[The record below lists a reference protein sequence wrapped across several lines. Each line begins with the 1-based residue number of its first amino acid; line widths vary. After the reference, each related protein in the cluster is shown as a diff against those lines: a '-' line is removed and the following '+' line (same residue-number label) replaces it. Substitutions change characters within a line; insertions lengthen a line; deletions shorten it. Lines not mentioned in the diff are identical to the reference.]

1 MKKNNNFN
9 AFSISVI
16 ALLVVAILGTGVYA
30 YYQTQISGTAS
41 VTAVDWEFTVD
52 GETATFNKSF
62 GPLKPGYE
70 GEIDFVLG
78 AKKSGVD
85 VDWTISAN
93 YAADSDT
100 ITNLKFYTTRSGSA
114 GNYTYEGE
122 ISELS
127 TTAKQL
133 TSGELTKG
141 SEATVKIYVVW
152 PYGDASSVTADT
164 AEAGKSVTLDLSISG
179 TQKHA

>member
-52 GETATFNKSF
+52 GKTETFNKTF

-70 GEIDFVLG
+70 GEIQFVLG
-78 AKKSGVD
+78 AKNSGVN
-85 VDWTISAN
+85 VNWNITGK
-93 YAADSDT
+93 YATGSDT
-100 ITNLKFYTTRSGSA
+100 ITNLKFYTARTGSA
-114 GNYTYEGE
+114 GNYTYDGE
-122 ISELS
+122 ITLDD
-127 TTAKQL
+127 AFKQI
-133 TSGELTKG
+133 TSGELAKG
-141 SEATVKIYVVW
+141 GQTTITIYPVW
-152 PYGDASSVTADT
+152 PYGDASSATADT
-164 AEAGKSVTLDLSISG
+164 ADAGKSVTLDLSISG

>member
-30 YYQTQISGTAS
+30 YYQTQIGGTAS

-52 GETATFNKSF
+52 GKTATFNKTF

-70 GEIDFVLG
+70 GQIDFALG
-78 AKKSGVD
+78 AKNSGVD
-85 VDWTISAN
+85 VNWNITGK
-93 YAADSDT
+93 YATGSDT
-100 ITNLKFYTTRSGSA
+100 IANLKFYTTRSGSA
-114 GNYTYEGE
+114 GSYTYSGE
-122 ISELS
+122 ITGIS
-127 TTAKQL
+127 TTAKQF

-141 SEATVKIYVVW
+141 GSKTVTIYVVW
-152 PYGDASSVTADT
+152 PYGDATSVTADT
-164 AEAGKSVTLDLSISG
+164 ADAGKSVTLDLSITG